1 MAKQVGKERFLAR
14 YEKELEAAGE
24 APLDVVEWISAL
36 AKKESENGPDSHG
49 AQVARL
55 LSGLDR
61 GETLEGAFAPSRLTG
76 PKEK

>member
-14 YEKELEAAGE
+14 FEKDFAAADE
-24 APLDVVEWISAL
+24 APLDIVEWISAL
-36 AKKESENGPDSHG
+36 ARKEGEKGPDSHG

-61 GETLEGAFAPSRLTG
+61 GETLGGAFAPSGLTG